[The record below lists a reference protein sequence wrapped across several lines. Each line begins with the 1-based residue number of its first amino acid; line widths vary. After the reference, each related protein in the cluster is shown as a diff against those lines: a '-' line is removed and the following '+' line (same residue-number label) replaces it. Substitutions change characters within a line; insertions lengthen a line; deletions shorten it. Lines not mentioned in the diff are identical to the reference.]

1 MDINLGIIVGILI
14 ALSEFLKKLGL
25 EKKLLP
31 ISNVLFGIIAGFVY
45 LEGEVKIRIL
55 CGIIA
60 GLTASGV
67 FDLTKMFKKE
77 E

>member
-1 MDINLGIIVGILI
+1 MDINITIIVGILI

-31 ISNVLFGIIAGFVY
+31 ISNILFGIIAGFVY
-45 LEGEVKIRIL
+45 LEGEVKIKVL
-55 CGIIA
+55 YGVVA